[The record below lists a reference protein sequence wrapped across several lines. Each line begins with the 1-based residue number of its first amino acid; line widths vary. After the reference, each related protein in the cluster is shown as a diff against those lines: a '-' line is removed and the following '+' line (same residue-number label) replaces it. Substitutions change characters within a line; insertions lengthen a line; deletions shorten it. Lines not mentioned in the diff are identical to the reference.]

1 MTKENS
7 KSTLKILALFLTLL
21 ALLSTLFTP
30 LLSGFQANASS
41 YTLTDQ
47 FSTKRKRKLGFFGR
61 EMAQSLEKLQL
72 LRLCY

>member
-30 LLSGFQANASS
+30 
-41 YTLTDQ
+41 
-47 FSTKRKRKLGFFGR
+47 
-61 EMAQSLEKLQL
+61 
-72 LRLCY
+72 

>member
-41 YTLTDQ
+41 HTLTD
-47 FSTKRKRKLGFFGR
+47 
-61 EMAQSLEKLQL
+61 SLVQNASGNWVSSGGK
-72 LRLCY
+72 